1 MPLGGWLALHFL
13 IGLLGTAAARRYA
26 LRAELLDQPG
36 ERRSH
41 RAATPRGG
49 GIAIVVALLVAVA
62 WLWAQDPSQRPWF
75 AGFAAGLVL
84 VAAIGWI
91 DDHRPLSPWL
101 RLAVHAMASA
111 ALAWGSYAVHGD
123 PLTALVAFALSVGLT
138 NVWNFMDGIDGLAA
152 SQAALLAAGAA
163 WVFGGSLQWLALA
176 LCAACCGFLPLNV
189 PRARIFLG
197 DVGSGALGF
206 AVAALYADLAATR
219 PPGWTLALLPLSAF
233 LVDAALTLVGRML
246 RGERWWTPH
255 VMHAYQ
261 VSARRW
267 GRHIPVTLIYAGW
280 TLIAVALWWSC
291 RDRSTAFITMLLF
304 GWYTLSIFAWR
315 GLRRERDLAVLGN
328 TDSRNG
334 E

>member
-1 MPLGGWLALHFL
+1 MPLAGWLALHFA
-13 IGLLGTAAARRYA
+13 IGLLGTIAARWYA
-26 LRAELLDQPG
+26 LRARLLDQPG

-49 GIAIVVALLVAVA
+49 GIAIVAAGLAAVA
-62 WLWAQDPSQRPWF
+62 WLWAQDPSRRPWL
-75 AGFAAGLVL
+75 AGFGVGFAL

-101 RLAVHAMASA
+101 RLAVHALAAA
-111 ALAWGSYAVHGD
+111 ALAWGSYSVHGD
-123 PLTALVAFALSVGLT
+123 ALMALATFVLSIGLT

-163 WVFGGSLQWLALA
+163 WVLGGSLQWLALA

-206 AVAALYADLAATR
+206 AVAALYADLAAAR
-219 PPGWTLALLPLSAF
+219 IPGWPLSLLPLSAF

-267 GRHIPVTLIYAGW
+267 GHVPVTLAYAGW
-280 TLIAVALWWSC
+280 TLIAIALWWSC
-291 RDRSTAFITMLLF
+291 RDRGTAFITMLLF
-304 GWYTLSIFAWR
+304 GWYTLSVLAWR
-315 GLRRERDLAVLGN
+315 GLRRGRDLAVLGTTN
-328 TDSRNG
+328 SRN
-334 E
+334 EE